1 MDVEKEIQDLKN
13 KLSGIEEI
21 NDKLIEQFGEVIEL
35 ITVNSKN
42 MDNVIGNVGE
52 LTKMQSDTNEYVGK
66 LVAIQENNTQ
76 IIKKFMGIKELGVD
90 HNES

>member
-42 MDNVIGNVGE
+42 MDNVISNVGE